1 MFRVSQFALAFAICI
16 TSISCQTY
24 STGLEKSLE
33 RGNETT
39 AIAALHTIS
48 SAQQAYA
55 VTNNGNYGSLE
66 QLTEGGYLDA
76 RFKGSDGGLKDYSL
90 MMRTQPAGST
100 AASFTCHADPR
111 GSGPQAGRHFYIDST
126 STIIHVNQSER
137 ATATD
142 PPLQP

>member
-1 MFRVSQFALAFAICI
+1 MFRISHFALAFAICMA
-16 TSISCQTY
+16 SLSCQTY
-24 STGLEKSLE
+24 STGLEKSVE

-48 SAQQAYA
+48 SAQQAFA

-76 RFKGSDGGLKDYSL
+76 RFQGSDGGLKDYAL
-90 MMRTQPAGST
+90 TMTTQPAGSF
-100 AASFTCHADPR
+100 SCNADPR

-126 STIIHVNQSER
+126 STIIHVNPSER
-137 ATATD
+137 ATAAD

>member
-1 MFRVSQFALAFAICI
+1 MFRISQFALAFAICI
-16 TSISCQTY
+16 ASLSCQTY
-24 STGLEKSLE
+24 STGLEKSVE

-48 SAQQAYA
+48 SAQQAFA

-76 RFKGSDGGLKDYSL
+76 RFKGSDGGLKDYAL
-90 MMRTQPAGST
+90 TMTTQPAGSF
-100 AASFTCHADPR
+100 SCNADPR
-111 GSGPQAGRHFYIDST
+111 GSGSQVGRHFYIDST
-126 STIIHVNQSER
+126 STIIHVNPSER
-137 ATATD
+137 ATAAD